1 MEKAIVIREYG
12 NSNVLKLEN
21 INVGSPDQDEIFIKH
36 SAIGVHFHDC
46 YVRSGLYKT
55 LNLPG
60 IPGLEAAGVIE
71 EVGKGVSNFKPGD
84 RIGYITSGYGAYAS
98 HRVLDKKLA
107 FKIPEFISDELIATN
122 FSRAITVQMLIKQV
136 TRLQPDDTIIIT
148 AATGG
153 VGKILSQLASSIG
166 ACVIGSVSTPEKAL
180 LAKSYGCK
188 YALTYD
194 QEDFISQIMDVTNG
208 KGVDKVY
215 DSVGLETFDSSVAS
229 LRSCGHLINFG
240 QSSGPANPM
249 LMSTLA
255 SKSLTVSR
263 PILFHYIAN
272 SEIYKKMT
280 DSVFEAFQSTS
291 IIIPNPEPY
300 NLEDAALAH
309 NILESR
315 RGGGSLFLKP

>member
-1 MEKAIVIREYG
+1 
-12 NSNVLKLEN
+12 
-21 INVGSPDQDEIFIKH
+21 
-36 SAIGVHFHDC
+36 
-46 YVRSGLYKT
+46 
-55 LNLPG
+55 
-60 IPGLEAAGVIE
+60 
-71 EVGKGVSNFKPGD
+71 
-84 RIGYITSGYGAYAS
+84 
-98 HRVLDKKLA
+98 
-107 FKIPEFISDELIATN
+107 
-122 FSRAITVQMLIKQV
+122 
-136 TRLQPDDTIIIT
+136 
-148 AATGG
+148 
-153 VGKILSQLASSIG
+153 
-166 ACVIGSVSTPEKAL
+166 
-180 LAKSYGCK
+180 
-188 YALTYD
+188 
-194 QEDFISQIMDVTNG
+194 MDVTNG

-215 DSVGLETFDSSVAS
+215 DSVGLKTFDSSVAS

-240 QSSGPANPM
+240 QSSGSANPM

>member
-1 MEKAIVIREYG
+1 M
-12 NSNVLKLEN
+12 
-21 INVGSPDQDEIFIKH
+21 
-36 SAIGVHFHDC
+36 
-46 YVRSGLYKT
+46 
-55 LNLPG
+55 
-60 IPGLEAAGVIE
+60 
-71 EVGKGVSNFKPGD
+71 
-84 RIGYITSGYGAYAS
+84 
-98 HRVLDKKLA
+98 A

-136 TRLQPDDTIIIT
+136 TRLRPDDTIIIT

-215 DSVGLETFDSSVAS
+215 DSVGLETFDSSLAS

-280 DSVFEAFQSTS
+280 NSVFEAFQSKS

-309 NILESR
+309 NILEAR